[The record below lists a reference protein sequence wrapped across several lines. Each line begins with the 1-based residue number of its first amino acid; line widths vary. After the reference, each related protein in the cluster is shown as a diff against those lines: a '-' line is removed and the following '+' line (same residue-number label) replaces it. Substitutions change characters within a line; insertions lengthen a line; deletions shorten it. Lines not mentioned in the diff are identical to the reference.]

1 MACADVELCEK
12 VDTMQTSIDTLNE
25 TLTTISGHT
34 LQSSTDTPVLV
45 DYVSQTN
52 GYIFFIIVGLITYF
66 IVSWIFK
73 LFKDIALNW

>member
-1 MACADVELCEK
+1 MACLDVELCEK
-12 VDTMQTSIDTLNE
+12 VDAMQSSIDALNG
-25 TLTTISGHT
+25 TLTTISGYT

-52 GYIFFIIVGLITYF
+52 GYLFFLIIGLITYF